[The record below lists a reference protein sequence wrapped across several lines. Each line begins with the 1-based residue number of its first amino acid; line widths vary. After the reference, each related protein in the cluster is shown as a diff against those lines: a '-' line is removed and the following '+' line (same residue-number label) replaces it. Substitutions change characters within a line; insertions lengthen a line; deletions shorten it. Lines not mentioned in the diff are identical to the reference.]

1 MQAHKLKTLRNKM
14 THEQKKKLLIGL
26 KKIKI
31 TVKGFTKEGFLPKY
45 NTSFFSGGVDSFYT
59 FLNNKSKNIF
69 ALSLHVLV
77 YGVVFVVLLMP
88 FFNFSDILIFVCV
101 NIGLHWATDFTT
113 SRITSYFWNKK
124 QIYNFFLTIGVD
136 QYIHQACLISTLHF
150 LGA

>member
-1 MQAHKLKTLRNKM
+1 MIIYYI
-14 THEQKKKLLIGL
+14 LLLHLIADF
-26 KKIKI
+26 I
-31 TVKGFTKEGFLPKY
+31 FQNRWMAE
-45 NTSFFSGGVDSFYT
+45 
-59 FLNNKSKNIF
+59 NKSKNIF

-77 YGVVFVVLLMP
+77 YGVVFVVLLVP
-88 FFNFSDILIFVCV
+88 FFNFLDVLIFVCV